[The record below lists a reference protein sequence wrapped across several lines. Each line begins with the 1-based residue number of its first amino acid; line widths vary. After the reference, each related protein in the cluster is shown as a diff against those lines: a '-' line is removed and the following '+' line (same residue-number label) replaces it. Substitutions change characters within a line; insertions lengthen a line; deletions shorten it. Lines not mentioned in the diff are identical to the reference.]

1 MRVFK
6 CEADGGRRAGHG
18 APRLGLGVPAVAG
31 LLGLL
36 VIVAATGRAQG
47 TGEAEPSRETIVYS
61 SIQPANWDLYLF
73 DGPGSEPRRLT
84 TDPGLD
90 YNGVI
95 SPDGRWVVFTSE
107 RTGSPDLY
115 VLDLHGDAGPR
126 PLVEGPAMEDAAAI
140 SPDGGRLLFVSTR
153 DGNADVFEMPFR
165 PEDPSAAGDA
175 RNLTGNAAGDYN
187 PAYSPD
193 GTRILFSSS
202 RDTAVATSS
211 GASPGPTYLA
221 SELYVMR
228 ADGTDVRRLTRH
240 ESWDGAPAW
249 TPDGQGVFFYSQRDG
264 EPRIYRTGVD
274 RIAGAETVASAGGE
288 TAASAGGETA
298 ASAGGETVASAG
310 AETVA
315 SAGGETVAS
324 AGGETVASAGGET
337 VASAGGETVGAGP
350 APISAPNE
358 AALSPTFAPDGRLA
372 YTARRDGRWTLVS
385 TRPDGSDPRVESD
398 AARDYWAPAFDPA
411 SGRLLAHGPGPVA
424 DASVFESDAPGAF
437 LVHPPLSVDMPD
449 REVSLVGIRGYL
461 PAVDPTSGEIATS
474 EAFARLVASRPDG
487 SGKRVI
493 HDLAG
498 ADRYRGPDS
507 AWGPSWSKDGRWL
520 AFIVGPPF
528 ASDAVDV
535 DIWKIR
541 SDGTGLV
548 SLTPD
553 SDANDALPDFSP
565 DGRRIVYR
573 SRRGGNAD
581 IYLMNADGGDVRRL
595 THHEATDTMPA
606 FSSAGDRV
614 AFTSLRDGNFEL
626 YTVAL
631 DEDGRPGSPERLTT
645 SSGHDMH
652 PRFSPDDE
660 WVLFTSQ
667 RAELGDELPLLR
679 VVFQPQP
686 YGELHAIRL
695 SDRTVVRLTH
705 NKWEDGP
712 TAWVRDVPGFD

>member
-1 MRVFK
+1 MRPKLV
-6 CEADGGRRAGHG
+6 
-18 APRLGLGVPAVAG
+18 AVCA
-31 LLGLL
+31 LL
-36 VIVAATGRAQG
+36 VAFAVTVPVEGGQ
-47 TGEAEPSRETIVYS
+47 EPRPARETIVYS

-84 TDPGLD
+84 ADAGLD
-90 YNGVI
+90 YNAAI

-107 RTGSPDLY
+107 RNGSPDLY
-115 VLDLHGDAGPR
+115 VLDLHDDAGPR
-126 PLVEGPAMEDAAAI
+126 LLVGGPAMEDAAAI
-140 SPDGGRLLFVSTR
+140 SPDGRRLLFVSTR
-153 DGNADVFEMPFR
+153 DGNADIFQMPFR
-165 PEDPSAAGDA
+165 PDDPHAAGEA
-175 RNLTGNAAGDYN
+175 RNLTSHVAGDYN
-187 PAYSPD
+187 PAFSPD

-202 RDTAVATSS
+202 RDTAVATST

-228 ADGTDVRRLTRH
+228 ADGTGVRRLTRH
-240 ESWDGAPAW
+240 ERWDGAPAW
-249 TPDGQGVFFYSQRDG
+249 APDGRAAFFYSQRDG
-264 EPRIYRTGVD
+264 ESRIYRTGVD
-274 RIAGAETVASAGGE
+274 SAAGSESA
-288 TAASAGGETA
+288 
-298 ASAGGETVASAG
+298 
-310 AETVA
+310 
-315 SAGGETVAS
+315 
-324 AGGETVASAGGET
+324 
-337 VASAGGETVGAGP
+337 GAGP
-350 APISAPNE
+350 APISAPDE

-372 YTARRDGRWTLVS
+372 FTAQRDGRWTLVS

-398 AARDYWAPAFDPA
+398 AARDYWAPAYDPV
-411 SGRLLAHGPGPVA
+411 SGRLLAHGPGPVEP
-424 DASVFESDAPGAF
+424 ASVFESDAPGEF
-437 LVHPPLSVDMPD
+437 LVHPPLPVDMPD
-449 REVSLVGIRGYL
+449 RSVSLVGIRGYL

-498 ADRYRGPDS
+498 GADRYRGPDS

-535 DIWKIR
+535 DIWKVR

-565 DGRRIVYR
+565 DGRRIVFR

-626 YTVAL
+626 YTVAI
-631 DEDGRPGSPERLTT
+631 DEDGRAGPPERLTT
-645 SSGHDMH
+645 SPGHDMH

-686 YGELHAIRL
+686 YGELHAVRL

>member
-1 MRVFK
+1 MHVLKFGT
-6 CEADGGRRAGHG
+6 EGGRRAGHG
-18 APRLGLGVPAVAG
+18 AGRFGLGVPAVGG
-31 LLGLL
+31 LLALL

-165 PEDPSAAGDA
+165 PEDPPAAGEA
-175 RNLTGNAAGDYN
+175 RNLTRHPAGDYN
-187 PAYSPD
+187 PAFSPD

-202 RDTAVATSS
+202 RDTAVATST

-221 SELYVMR
+221 SEVYVMR
-228 ADGTDVRRLTRH
+228 ADGTGVRRLTRH
-240 ESWDGAPAW
+240 ERWDGAPAW
-249 TPDGQGVFFYSQRDG
+249 APDGRAAFFYSQRDG
-264 EPRIYRTGVD
+264 ESRIYRTAVD
-274 RIAGAETVASAGGE
+274 GGADAE
-288 TAASAGGETA
+288 
-298 ASAGGETVASAG
+298 SAG
-310 AETVA
+310 AEPA
-315 SAGGETVAS
+315 DAGTE
-324 AGGETVASAGGET
+324 
-337 VASAGGETVGAGP
+337 
-350 APISAPNE
+350 PISAASEPADAGTEPISAGAEPPGAGTEPIAAGAEPAGASPVPISEGGE
-358 AALSPTFAPDGRLA
+358 AALSPALGPDGRLA
-372 YTARRDGRWTLVS
+372 FTAQRDGRWTLVS

-398 AARDYWAPAFDPA
+398 AARDYWAPAYDPV

-424 DASVFESDAPGAF
+424 DASVFESDAPGEF
-437 LVHPPLSVDMPD
+437 LVHPPLPVDLPD
-449 REVSLVGIRGYL
+449 RQVSLVGIRGYL
-461 PAVDPTSGEIATS
+461 PAVDPTSGEVATS

-493 HDLAG
+493 HDLAGG

-565 DGRRIVYR
+565 DGRRIVFR

-606 FSSAGDRV
+606 FSSGGDRI

-626 YTVAL
+626 YTVAI
-631 DEDGRPGSPERLTT
+631 DDDGRAGPPQRLTT
-645 SSGHDMH
+645 SPGHDMH

-686 YGELHAIRL
+686 YGELHAVRL

>member
-1 MRVFK
+1 M
-6 CEADGGRRAGHG
+6 
-18 APRLGLGVPAVAG
+18 
-31 LLGLL
+31 
-36 VIVAATGRAQG
+36 
-47 TGEAEPSRETIVYS
+47 
-61 SIQPANWDLYLF
+61 
-73 DGPGSEPRRLT
+73 
-84 TDPGLD
+84 
-90 YNGVI
+90 
-95 SPDGRWVVFTSE
+95 
-107 RTGSPDLY
+107 
-115 VLDLHGDAGPR
+115 
-126 PLVEGPAMEDAAAI
+126 
-140 SPDGGRLLFVSTR
+140 
-153 DGNADVFEMPFR
+153 
-165 PEDPSAAGDA
+165 
-175 RNLTGNAAGDYN
+175 
-187 PAYSPD
+187 
-193 GTRILFSSS
+193 
-202 RDTAVATSS
+202 
-211 GASPGPTYLA
+211 
-221 SELYVMR
+221 
-228 ADGTDVRRLTRH
+228 
-240 ESWDGAPAW
+240 
-249 TPDGQGVFFYSQRDG
+249 
-264 EPRIYRTGVD
+264 
-274 RIAGAETVASAGGE
+274 
-288 TAASAGGETA
+288 
-298 ASAGGETVASAG
+298 
-310 AETVA
+310 
-315 SAGGETVAS
+315 
-324 AGGETVASAGGET
+324 
-337 VASAGGETVGAGP
+337 
-350 APISAPNE
+350 
-358 AALSPTFAPDGRLA
+358 
-372 YTARRDGRWTLVS
+372 
-385 TRPDGSDPRVESD
+385 
-398 AARDYWAPAFDPA
+398 
-411 SGRLLAHGPGPVA
+411 
-424 DASVFESDAPGAF
+424 FESDAPGEF
-437 LVHPPLSVDMPD
+437 LVHPPLPVDMPD

-528 ASDAVDV
+528 ASDVVDV

-581 IYLMNADGGDVRRL
+581 IYLMNADGTGVERL

-606 FSSAGDRV
+606 FSSSGDRV

-626 YTVAL
+626 YTVAV

-645 SSGHDMH
+645 SPGHDMH

>member
-1 MRVFK
+1 MHVFK
-6 CEADGGRRAGHG
+6 FGTEGGRRAGHG
-18 APRLGLGVPAVAG
+18 AGRFGLGVPAVGG
-31 LLGLL
+31 LLALL

-73 DGPGSEPRRLT
+73 DGPGSAPRRLT
-84 TDPGLD
+84 THPGLD

-115 VLDLHGDAGPR
+115 VLDLHGAAGPR

-140 SPDGGRLLFVSTR
+140 SPDGDRLLFVSTR

-165 PEDPSAAGDA
+165 PEDPTAAGEA
-175 RNLTGNAAGDYN
+175 RNLTRHAAGDYN
-187 PAYSPD
+187 PAFSPD

-202 RDTAVATSS
+202 RDTAVATST

-221 SELYVMR
+221 SEVYVMR
-228 ADGTDVRRLTRH
+228 ADGTGVRRLTRH
-240 ESWDGAPAW
+240 ERWDGAPAW
-249 TPDGQGVFFYSQRDG
+249 APDGRAAFFYSQRDG
-264 EPRIYRTGVD
+264 ESRIYRTAVGGG
-274 RIAGAETVASAGGE
+274 AGAE
-288 TAASAGGETA
+288 
-298 ASAGGETVASAG
+298 SAG
-310 AETVA
+310 AEPADAGTEPILAGAESADAGTELISAGAESAFAGTDPVSA
-315 SAGGETVAS
+315 GAEPAGASPLPISAGG
-324 AGGETVASAGGET
+324 
-337 VASAGGETVGAGP
+337 
-350 APISAPNE
+350 E
-358 AALSPTFAPDGRLA
+358 AALSPALGPDGRLA
-372 YTARRDGRWTLVS
+372 FTAQRDGRWTLVS

-398 AARDYWAPAFDPA
+398 AARDYWAPAYDPV

-424 DASVFESDAPGAF
+424 DASVFESDAPGEF
-437 LVHPPLSVDMPD
+437 LVHPPLPVDMPD
-449 REVSLVGIRGYL
+449 RSVSLVGIRGYL
-461 PAVDPTSGEIATS
+461 PAVDPTSGEVATS

-493 HDLAG
+493 HDLAGG

-565 DGRRIVYR
+565 DGRRIVFR

-606 FSSAGDRV
+606 FSSGGDRI

-626 YTVAL
+626 YTVAI
-631 DEDGRPGSPERLTT
+631 DDDGRAGPPQRLTT
-645 SSGHDMH
+645 SPGHDMH

-686 YGELHAIRL
+686 YGELHAVRL

>member
-1 MRVFK
+1 MKPAKLVAV
-6 CEADGGRRAGHG
+6 CA
-18 APRLGLGVPAVAG
+18 LLVAVAVTAPVRG
-31 LLGLL
+31 G
-36 VIVAATGRAQG
+36 Q
-47 TGEAEPSRETIVYS
+47 EPEPPRETIVYS
-61 SIQPANWDLYLF
+61 SILPANWDLYLF
-73 DGPGSEPRRLT
+73 DGPGSAPRRLT

-90 YNGVI
+90 YNAAI

-165 PEDPSAAGDA
+165 PEDPSAAGEA
-175 RNLTGNAAGDYN
+175 RNLTRHAAGDYN
-187 PAYSPD
+187 PAFSHD

-202 RDTAVATSS
+202 RDTAVATST

-221 SELYVMR
+221 SELYVME
-228 ADGTDVRRLTRH
+228 ADGTGVRRLTRH

-249 TPDGQGVFFYSQRDG
+249 APDGQGVFFYSQRDG
-264 EPRIYRTGVD
+264 ESRIYRTGVD
-274 RIAGAETVASAGGE
+274 GAADAGSAAGSQPAVGAELAAGSESA
-288 TAASAGGETA
+288 
-298 ASAGGETVASAG
+298 
-310 AETVA
+310 
-315 SAGGETVAS
+315 
-324 AGGETVASAGGET
+324 
-337 VASAGGETVGAGP
+337 VGVEPAAGP
-350 APISAPNE
+350 EPVSVPDE
-358 AALSPTFAPDGRLA
+358 AALSPAFGPDGRLA
-372 YTARRDGRWTLVS
+372 YTASRDGRWTLVS

-398 AARDYWAPAFDPA
+398 AARDYWAPAYDPG

-424 DASVFESDAPGAF
+424 DASVFESDAPGDF
-437 LVHPPLSVDMPD
+437 LVHPPLPVDMPD
-449 REVSLVGIRGYL
+449 RQVSLVGIRGYL
-461 PAVDPTSGEIATS
+461 PAVDPTTGEIATS

-493 HDLAG
+493 HDLAGG

-565 DGRRIVYR
+565 DGRRIVFR

-581 IYLMNADGGDVRRL
+581 IYLMSAEGGDVRRL

-626 YTVAL
+626 YTVAI
-631 DEDGRPGSPERLTT
+631 DADGRAGPPERLTT
-645 SSGHDMH
+645 SPGHDMH

-686 YGELHAIRL
+686 YGELHAVRL

-712 TAWVRDVPGFD
+712 TAWVRDVPGLD

>member
-1 MRVFK
+1 MKPAKIAAF
-6 CEADGGRRAGHG
+6 CALPA
-18 APRLGLGVPAVAG
+18 AVAVTG
-31 LLGLL
+31 HLH
-36 VIVAATGRAQG
+36 ATQ
-47 TGEAEPSRETIVYS
+47 EAEPARETIVYS
-61 SIQPANWDLYLF
+61 SIQPANWDLYF
-73 DGPGSEPRRLT
+73 FEGPGSEPRRLT

-115 VLDLHGDAGPR
+115 VLDLHGDATPR

-140 SPDGGRLLFVSTR
+140 SPDGRRLLFVSTR
-153 DGNADVFEMPFR
+153 SGNADIFEMPFR
-165 PEDPSAAGDA
+165 PEDPHSAGEA
-175 RNLTGNAAGDYN
+175 RNLTSHAAGDYN
-187 PAYSPD
+187 PAFSPD
-193 GTRILFSSS
+193 GTRVLFSSS
-202 RDTAVATSS
+202 RDAAVATST

-228 ADGTDVRRLTRH
+228 SDGTGVRRLTRH

-249 TPDGQGVFFYSQRDG
+249 APDGQSVFFYSQREG
-264 EPRIYRTGVD
+264 EPRIYGTAVD
-274 RIAGAETVASAGGE
+274 SVAGAAGDDPDTEGTE
-288 TAASAGGETA
+288 R
-298 ASAGGETVASAG
+298 AG
-310 AETVA
+310 AVPE
-315 SAGGETVAS
+315 
-324 AGGETVASAGGET
+324 
-337 VASAGGETVGAGP
+337 
-350 APISAPNE
+350 PISVPDE
-358 AALSPTFAPDGRLA
+358 AALSPALGPDGRLV

-398 AARDYWAPAFDPA
+398 AARDYWAPAYDPA
-411 SGRLLAHGPGPVA
+411 SGRLLAHGPGPVEE
-424 DASVFESDAPGAF
+424 ASVFESDAPGAF
-437 LVHPPLSVDMPD
+437 LVHPPLPVDMPD
-449 REVSLVGIRGYL
+449 RQVSLVGIRGYL
-461 PAVDPTSGEIATS
+461 PAVDPTSGEVATS

-487 SGKRVI
+487 TGKRVI
-493 HDLAG
+493 HDLAGG

-535 DIWKIR
+535 DIWKVR

-548 SLTPD
+548 NLTPD

-565 DGRRIVYR
+565 DGRRIVFR
-573 SRRGGNAD
+573 SRRGANAD

-626 YTVAL
+626 YTVTV
-631 DEDGRPGSPERLTT
+631 DEEGRPGPPERLTT
-645 SSGHDMH
+645 SPGHDMH

>member
-1 MRVFK
+1 MTWG
-6 CEADGGRRAGHG
+6 EDDGGEKMKAVKLVAVG
-18 APRLGLGVPAVAG
+18 A
-31 LLGLL
+31 LL
-36 VIVAATGRAQG
+36 VAVVATGPAQG
-47 TGEAEPSRETIVYS
+47 RQEAERARETIVYS

-73 DGPGSEPRRLT
+73 DGPGAEPRRLT

-90 YNGVI
+90 YNGVL

-115 VLDLHGDAGPR
+115 VLDLHGDAAPR

-153 DGNADVFEMPFR
+153 DGNADVFEMRFR
-165 PEDPSAAGDA
+165 PEDPSAAGEA

-202 RDTAVATSS
+202 RDAAVATSS

-228 ADGTDVRRLTRH
+228 SDGTDVRRLTRH

-249 TPDGQGVFFYSQRDG
+249 TPDGQSVFFYSQRDG

-274 RIAGAETVASAGGE
+274 GAAGA
-288 TAASAGGETA
+288 
-298 ASAGGETVASAG
+298 ETVASAG

-315 SAGGETVAS
+315 SAGAETVAS
-324 AGGETVASAGGET
+324 AGAETA
-337 VASAGGETVGAGP
+337 GAGP

-372 YTARRDGRWTLVS
+372 YTTQRDGRWTLVS

-398 AARDYWAPAFDPA
+398 AARHYWAPAHDPV
-411 SGRLLAHGPGPVA
+411 SGRLLAHGPGPVE

-437 LVHPPLSVDMPD
+437 LVHPPLPVDLPD
-449 REVSLVGIRGYL
+449 RQVSLVGIRGYL

-487 SGKRVI
+487 TGKRVI

-565 DGRRIVYR
+565 DGRRIVFR

-581 IYLMNADGGDVRRL
+581 IYLMNAAGGDVRRL
-595 THHEATDTMPA
+595 TQHEATDTMPA

-626 YTVAL
+626 YTVAI
-631 DEDGRPGSPERLTT
+631 DEEGRPGPPERLTT
-645 SSGHDMH
+645 SPGHDMH

>member
-1 MRVFK
+1 MKPAKLAALCALLAAVVATGYLR
-6 CEADGGRRAGHG
+6 ALRAARRRRAQESK
-18 APRLGLGVPAVAG
+18 PV
-31 LLGLL
+31 
-36 VIVAATGRAQG
+36 
-47 TGEAEPSRETIVYS
+47 RETIVYS
-61 SIQPANWDLYLF
+61 SILPANWDLYLF
-73 DGPGSEPRRLT
+73 EGPGSEPRRLT

-126 PLVEGPAMEDAAAI
+126 PLVESPAMEDAAAI
-140 SPDGGRLLFVSTR
+140 SPDGRRLLFVGTR

-165 PEDPSAAGDA
+165 PEDPTAAGEA
-175 RNLTGNAAGDYN
+175 RNLTSHAAGDYN
-187 PAYSPD
+187 PAFSPD

-202 RDTAVATSS
+202 RDTAVATSA

-228 ADGTDVRRLTRH
+228 ADGTGVRRLTHH

-249 TPDGQGVFFYSQRDG
+249 APDGQSVFFYSQREG
-264 EPRIYRTGVD
+264 EPRIYRTAVD
-274 RIAGAETVASAGGE
+274 SGAGAAGDDPDAVESAKP
-288 TAASAGGETA
+288 A
-298 ASAGGETVASAG
+298 
-310 AETVA
+310 
-315 SAGGETVAS
+315 
-324 AGGETVASAGGET
+324 
-337 VASAGGETVGAGP
+337 GAGP
-350 APISAPNE
+350 EPISVADE
-358 AALSPTFAPDGRLA
+358 AALSPALGPDGRLA
-372 YTARRDGRWTLVS
+372 YTAHRDGRWTLVS

-424 DASVFESDAPGAF
+424 DASMFESDAPGEF
-437 LVHPPLSVDMPD
+437 LVHPPLPVDMPD
-449 REVSLVGIRGYL
+449 RQVSLVGIRGYL

-493 HDLAG
+493 HDLAGG

-565 DGRRIVYR
+565 DGRRIVFR

-595 THHEATDTMPA
+595 TRHEATDTMPA

-626 YTVAL
+626 YTVAI
-631 DEDGRPGSPERLTT
+631 DAEGRAGRPERLTT
-645 SSGHDMH
+645 SPGHDMH

-712 TAWVRDVPGFD
+712 TAWVRDVPGLD

>member
-1 MRVFK
+1 MK
-6 CEADGGRRAGHG
+6 LA
-18 APRLGLGVPAVAG
+18 RLVAVWA
-31 LLGLL
+31 LL
-36 VIVAATGRAQG
+36 VVAVDPVKSAQEPGRA
-47 TGEAEPSRETIVYS
+47 RENIVYS

-107 RTGSPDLY
+107 RTGSPDLF
-115 VLDLHGDAGPR
+115 VLDLHGDAAPR
-126 PLVEGPAMEDAAAI
+126 SLVEGPAMEDAAAI
-140 SPDGGRLLFVSTR
+140 SPDGRRLLFVSTR
-153 DGNADVFEMPFR
+153 DGNADVFEVPFR
-165 PEDPSAAGDA
+165 PEDPAAAGEA
-175 RNLTGNAAGDYN
+175 RNLTRHPSGDYN
-187 PAYSPD
+187 PAFSPD

-249 TPDGQGVFFYSQRDG
+249 TPDGEGVFFYSQRDG

-274 RIAGAETVASAGGE
+274 RIAGAETVATAGAE
-288 TAASAGGETA
+288 TFAT
-298 ASAGGETVASAG
+298 AG

-315 SAGGETVAS
+315 IAGAETVAIAGAETVAIAGAETVAIAGASGGAETVAS
-324 AGGETVASAGGET
+324 GAEI
-337 VASAGGETVGAGP
+337 AGP
-350 APISAPNE
+350 GPEPISAPNE

-372 YTARRDGRWTLVS
+372 YTAQRDGRWTLVS

-411 SGRLLAHGPGPVA
+411 SGRLLAHGPGPVE

-437 LVHPPLSVDMPD
+437 LVHPPLPVDMPD
-449 REVSLVGIRGYL
+449 RQVSLVGIRGYL
-461 PAVDPTSGEIATS
+461 PAVDPTS
-474 EAFARLVASRPDG
+474 
-487 SGKRVI
+487 
-493 HDLAG
+493 
-498 ADRYRGPDS
+498 
-507 AWGPSWSKDGRWL
+507 
-520 AFIVGPPF
+520 
-528 ASDAVDV
+528 
-535 DIWKIR
+535 
-541 SDGTGLV
+541 
-548 SLTPD
+548 
-553 SDANDALPDFSP
+553 
-565 DGRRIVYR
+565 
-573 SRRGGNAD
+573 
-581 IYLMNADGGDVRRL
+581 
-595 THHEATDTMPA
+595 
-606 FSSAGDRV
+606 
-614 AFTSLRDGNFEL
+614 LRDGNFEL
-626 YTVAL
+626 YTVVV
-631 DEDGRPGSPERLTT
+631 DEDGRAGPPERLTT
-645 SSGHDMH
+645 SPGHDLH

>member
-1 MRVFK
+1 MK
-6 CEADGGRRAGHG
+6 
-18 APRLGLGVPAVAG
+18 PAKLAALCA
-31 LLGLL
+31 LLAA
-36 VIVAATGRAQG
+36 VVATGHVRAAQ
-47 TGEAEPSRETIVYS
+47 ESKPVRETIVYS

-73 DGPGSEPRRLT
+73 EGPGSEPRRLT

-115 VLDLHGDAGPR
+115 VLDLHGDAATR

-140 SPDGGRLLFVSTR
+140 SPDGRRLLFVSTR
-153 DGNADVFEMPFR
+153 SGDADIFEMPFR
-165 PEDPSAAGDA
+165 PEDPHSAGEA
-175 RNLTGNAAGDYN
+175 RNLTSHAAGDYN
-187 PAYSPD
+187 PAFSPD

-228 ADGTDVRRLTRH
+228 ADGTGVRRLTRH

-249 TPDGQGVFFYSQRDG
+249 APDGQSVFFYSQRDG

-274 RIAGAETVASAGGE
+274 DGAVAAGDDPDGVG
-288 TAASAGGETA
+288 TAKPA
-298 ASAGGETVASAG
+298 
-310 AETVA
+310 
-315 SAGGETVAS
+315 
-324 AGGETVASAGGET
+324 
-337 VASAGGETVGAGP
+337 GAGP
-350 APISAPNE
+350 ETVSVPDE
-358 AALSPTFAPDGRLA
+358 AALSPALGPDGRLA
-372 YTARRDGRWTLVS
+372 YTAQRDGRWTLVS
-385 TRPDGSDPRVESD
+385 TRPDGSDPRIESD
-398 AARDYWAPAFDPA
+398 AARDYWAPAFDPT

-424 DASVFESDAPGAF
+424 DGSVFESDAPGEF
-437 LVHPPLSVDMPD
+437 LVHPPLPVDMPD
-449 REVSLVGIRGYL
+449 RQVSLIGIRGYL

-487 SGKRVI
+487 TGKRVI
-493 HDLAG
+493 HDLAGG

-535 DIWKIR
+535 DIWKVR
-541 SDGTGLV
+541 GDGTGLV
-548 SLTPD
+548 NLTPD

-565 DGRRIVYR
+565 DGRRIVFR

-626 YTVAL
+626 YTVAI
-631 DEDGRPGSPERLTT
+631 DEDGQPGQPERLTT
-645 SSGHDMH
+645 SPGHDMH

-686 YGELHAIRL
+686 YGELHAVRL

-712 TAWVRDVPGFD
+712 TAWVRDVPGLD

>member
-1 MRVFK
+1 MRSVK
-6 CEADGGRRAGHG
+6 VVAVCA
-18 APRLGLGVPAVAG
+18 LLVAVAVTVPVRG
-31 LLGLL
+31 G
-36 VIVAATGRAQG
+36 Q
-47 TGEAEPSRETIVYS
+47 EPEPARETIVYS
-61 SIQPANWDLYLF
+61 SILPANWDLYLF

-90 YNGVI
+90 YNAAI

-115 VLDLHGDAGPR
+115 VLDLHGNAGSR

-140 SPDGGRLLFVSTR
+140 SPDGRRLLFVSTR

-165 PEDPSAAGDA
+165 PEDPAAAGEA
-175 RNLTGNAAGDYN
+175 RNLTRHAAGDYN
-187 PAYSPD
+187 PAFSPD
-193 GTRILFSSS
+193 GARILFSSS
-202 RDTAVATSS
+202 RDTAVATST

-221 SELYVMR
+221 SELYVME
-228 ADGTDVRRLTRH
+228 ADGTGVRRLTRH

-264 EPRIYRTGVD
+264 ESRIYRTAVD
-274 RIAGAETVASAGGE
+274 GPADHEPDGPAGHGLDG
-288 TAASAGGETA
+288 AADRGPN
-298 ASAGGETVASAG
+298 G
-310 AETVA
+310 A
-315 SAGGETVAS
+315 
-324 AGGETVASAGGET
+324 
-337 VASAGGETVGAGP
+337 AGP
-350 APISAPNE
+350 GSDGAPVGRMAAAGPDAISAPDE
-358 AALSPTFAPDGRLA
+358 AALSPTFSPDGRLA
-372 YTARRDGRWTLVS
+372 YTANRDGRWTLVS
-385 TRPDGSDPRVESD
+385 TRPDGTDPRVESD

-411 SGRLLAHGPGPVA
+411 SGRLLAHGPGPVE
-424 DASVFESDAPGAF
+424 DASVFESDAPGEF
-437 LVHPPLSVDMPD
+437 LVHPPLPVDMPD
-449 REVSLVGIRGYL
+449 RQVSLVGIRGYL

-487 SGKRVI
+487 TGKRVI
-493 HDLAG
+493 HDLAGG

-507 AWGPSWSKDGRWL
+507 AWGPSWSKDGQWL

-565 DGRRIVYR
+565 DGRRIVFR

-606 FSSAGDRV
+606 FSSGGDRV

-626 YTVAL
+626 YTVAI
-631 DEDGRPGSPERLTT
+631 DADGRAGSPERLTT
-645 SSGHDMH
+645 SPGHDMH

-686 YGELHAIRL
+686 YGELHAVRL

>member
-1 MRVFK
+1 MRSVK
-6 CEADGGRRAGHG
+6 LVAVCA
-18 APRLGLGVPAVAG
+18 LLVAVAVTVPVRG
-31 LLGLL
+31 G
-36 VIVAATGRAQG
+36 Q
-47 TGEAEPSRETIVYS
+47 EPEPARETIVYS
-61 SIQPANWDLYLF
+61 SILPANWDLYLF

-90 YNGVI
+90 YNAAI

-115 VLDLHGDAGPR
+115 VLDLHGDAAPR

-140 SPDGGRLLFVSTR
+140 SPDGRRLLFVSTR

-165 PEDPSAAGDA
+165 PEDPAAAGEA
-175 RNLTGNAAGDYN
+175 RNLTRHAAGDYN
-187 PAYSPD
+187 PAFSPD
-193 GTRILFSSS
+193 GARILFSSS
-202 RDTAVATSS
+202 RDTAVATST

-221 SELYVMR
+221 SELYVME
-228 ADGTDVRRLTRH
+228 ADGTGVRRLTRH

-264 EPRIYRTGVD
+264 ESRIYRTGVD
-274 RIAGAETVASAGGE
+274 SAVDHEPDGPAGHGLDGAADPEPDGAAGPG
-288 TAASAGGETA
+288 SD
-298 ASAGGETVASAG
+298 G
-310 AETVA
+310 A
-315 SAGGETVAS
+315 
-324 AGGETVASAGGET
+324 
-337 VASAGGETVGAGP
+337 TVGRMAAAGP
-350 APISAPNE
+350 DAISAPDE
-358 AALSPTFAPDGRLA
+358 AALSPTFSPDGRLA
-372 YTARRDGRWTLVS
+372 YTANRDGRWTLVS
-385 TRPDGSDPRVESD
+385 TRPDGTDPRVESD
-398 AARDYWAPAFDPA
+398 AARDYWAPAYDPA

-424 DASVFESDAPGAF
+424 DASVFESDAPGEF
-437 LVHPPLSVDMPD
+437 LVHPPLPVDMPD
-449 REVSLVGIRGYL
+449 RQVSLVGIRGYL

-498 ADRYRGPDS
+498 GADRYRGPAS

-565 DGRRIVYR
+565 DGRRIVFR

-626 YTVAL
+626 YTVAI
-631 DEDGRPGSPERLTT
+631 DADGRAGPPERLTT
-645 SSGHDMH
+645 SPGHDMH

-686 YGELHAIRL
+686 YGELHAVRL

>member
-1 MRVFK
+1 MK
-6 CEADGGRRAGHG
+6 
-18 APRLGLGVPAVAG
+18 AVKLVAVCA
-31 LLGLL
+31 LL
-36 VIVAATGRAQG
+36 VAVVVTGFVHGSQEPEPGR
-47 TGEAEPSRETIVYS
+47 EAIVYS

-73 DGPGSEPRRLT
+73 DGPDSEPRRLT

-165 PEDPSAAGDA
+165 PEDPSAAGEA

-193 GTRILFSSS
+193 GTHILFSSS
-202 RDTAVATSS
+202 RDTTVATSS

-228 ADGTDVRRLTRH
+228 ADGTNVRRLTRH

-249 TPDGQGVFFYSQRDG
+249 TPDGEGVFFYSQRDG

-274 RIAGAETVASAGGE
+274 RIGGAETVGFG
-288 TAASAGGETA
+288 
-298 ASAGGETVASAG
+298 G
-310 AETVA
+310 AETV
-315 SAGGETVAS
+315 
-324 AGGETVASAGGET
+324 
-337 VASAGGETVGAGP
+337 GP
-350 APISAPNE
+350 GPGPEPISAPDE
-358 AALSPTFAPDGRLA
+358 AALSPSFAPDGRLA
-372 YTARRDGRWTLVS
+372 YTAQRDGRWTLVS

-398 AARDYWAPAFDPA
+398 AARDYWAPAHDPV
-411 SGRLLAHGPGPVA
+411 SGRLLAHGPGPVE

-437 LVHPPLSVDMPD
+437 LVHPPLPVDMPD

-581 IYLMNADGGDVRRL
+581 IYLMNADGTGVERL

-606 FSSAGDRV
+606 FSSSGDRV

-626 YTVAL
+626 YTVAI
-631 DEDGRPGSPERLTT
+631 DENGRPGSPERLTK
-645 SSGHDMH
+645 SPGHDMH